1 MSMSDQNLFLFGLL
15 ILLVFTISGLLFL
28 ILQNRQRN
36 EQANQLQRELDILK
50 QTVSALCSSS
60 VGVDRRVNRLE
71 RHGRDLAERQDN
83 IESLHQPDP
92 PYAEAIRM
100 VKEGADADRLVKELG
115 LSQGAADLIIMIH
128 GFQHETHPTD
138 KNG

>member
-1 MSMSDQNLFLFGLL
+1 
-15 ILLVFTISGLLFL
+15 
-28 ILQNRQRN
+28 
-36 EQANQLQRELDILK
+36 
-50 QTVSALCSSS
+50 VSALCSSA

-83 IESLHQPDP
+83 IEILQQPDP

-115 LSQGAADLIIMIH
+115 LTQGAADLIIMIH
-128 GFQHETHPTD
+128 GLNREQSPVD
-138 KNG
+138 